1 MSNNRRIENHKE
13 GVFMRTR
20 IILLVTGLMA
30 LFLTGC
36 IGQELSP
43 ITPLEDKLT
52 FLFFY
57 TDG

>member
-1 MSNNRRIENHKE
+1 
-13 GVFMRTR
+13 MRTR